1 MFLLTLR
8 ADKLRALSAFFG
20 MRGLCDGG
28 GLVSLGKTDN
38 KASRFVP
45 NHVLEHA
52 MMKDRWQWPQF
63 LSPPQRN

>member
-1 MFLLTLR
+1 M
-8 ADKLRALSAFFG
+8 
-20 MRGLCDGG
+20 G

>member
-1 MFLLTLR
+1 M
-8 ADKLRALSAFFG
+8 
-20 MRGLCDGG
+20 G

-63 LSPPQRN
+63 LSPLRETDMGLIRRAQSI